1 MKNNILPVLII
12 ATAIMV
18 LTAVFLRHMMVNSKH
33 YEGDMEPPKIE
44 HAIYV
49 TPVEDE
55 PYEEVVTQDM
65 KKLFDDASYVTVEL
79 VERTII
85 EDENGNSNT
94 KYDRYVISDV
104 DLKKD
109 TDDTEDFSGS
119 LADGLFDEEGSQRIS
134 FMDGFGVTYKELS
147 GWQLY
152 ESLLKEHGFEGDLKD
167 VTYDSDTNKITGQN
181 IYRFNQDCSA
191 VNKLLSGE
199 IYDEILDSKV
209 TYQMAEDGMHNMV
222 PDCFNAEVIYRY
234 DKWKITK
241 NLYLQVAINYWGEED
256 TNVEI

>member
-104 DLKKD
+104 DLKKN
-109 TDDTEDFSGS
+109 TDDT
-119 LADGLFDEEGSQRIS
+119 
-134 FMDGFGVTYKELS
+134 
-147 GWQLY
+147 
-152 ESLLKEHGFEGDLKD
+152 
-167 VTYDSDTNKITGQN
+167 
-181 IYRFNQDCSA
+181 
-191 VNKLLSGE
+191 
-199 IYDEILDSKV
+199 
-209 TYQMAEDGMHNMV
+209 
-222 PDCFNAEVIYRY
+222 
-234 DKWKITK
+234 
-241 NLYLQVAINYWGEED
+241 
-256 TNVEI
+256 